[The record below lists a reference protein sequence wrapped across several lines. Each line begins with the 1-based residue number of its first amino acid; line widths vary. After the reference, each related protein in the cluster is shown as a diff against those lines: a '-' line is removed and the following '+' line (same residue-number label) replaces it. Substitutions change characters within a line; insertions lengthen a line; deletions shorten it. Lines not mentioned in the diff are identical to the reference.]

1 MHDYYIREAKSL
13 AQEGKYEEALKDLS
27 YLKPYYNE
35 EEISKLEDEYNKY
48 ISNYT
53 MTSDDII
60 NLICR
65 RSDEN
70 KNDLSVVS
78 YLQTVNGKRYYY
90 GEVLKDEK
98 VINEVLIDTETKRLY
113 SYKSDKKEY
122 NCNYSDAYFKIDE
135 ESGEIILS
143 IDKEKAKI
151 ILEDKFKEEEKKYK
165 NIELLND
172 KKIEKYMN
180 DDLKKKIEENG
191 DIYYYFLVKTGW
203 FKPKEVYMVNM
214 YNKIIYTLADDK
226 VQPK

>member
-90 GEVLKDEK
+90 DTPEKRKLFGTPAYEQKFNDEPLFK
-98 VINEVLIDTETKRLY
+98 ENE
-113 SYKSDKKEY
+113 
-122 NCNYSDAYFKIDE
+122 
-135 ESGEIILS
+135 
-143 IDKEKAKI
+143 KEKSICTHDGSNTCI
-151 ILEDKFKEEEKKYK
+151 I
-165 NIELLND
+165 
-172 KKIEKYMN
+172 
-180 DDLKKKIEENG
+180 
-191 DIYYYFLVKTGW
+191 TGRLRRI
-203 FKPKEVYMVNM
+203 FVR
-214 YNKIIYTLADDK
+214 
-226 VQPK
+226 